1 MTKRTSERLSDTQPC
16 KGESFTHVY
25 LVPLPETLDFSA
37 LGYPPRDEE
46 LSAVMSPKV
55 RLEKYSVFRLL
66 EYAARASLGVTLE
79 QLAPTKGECGRWYS
93 PICDFSLSHSK
104 DAVAVAIS
112 TSRVGVDIEK
122 LKEPRSLRFPE
133 RILTNEEL
141 SVYGSLPE
149 QERKGYLI
157 SAWCCKE
164 AVFKALGESSFIP
177 SSIDTLNPAA
187 TLSEELQ
194 EHKLSS
200 DCLEINGEKYAISV
214 FSHKDCHIKA
224 TLLPRL

>member
-1 MTKRTSERLSDTQPC
+1 
-16 KGESFTHVY
+16 
-25 LVPLPETLDFSA
+25 
-37 LGYPPRDEE
+37 
-46 LSAVMSPKV
+46 
-55 RLEKYSVFRLL
+55 
-66 EYAARASLGVTLE
+66 
-79 QLAPTKGECGRWYS
+79 
-93 PICDFSLSHSK
+93 
-104 DAVAVAIS
+104 
-112 TSRVGVDIEK
+112 
-122 LKEPRSLRFPE
+122 
-133 RILTNEEL
+133 
-141 SVYGSLPE
+141 
-149 QERKGYLI
+149 GYLI

-214 FSHKDCHIKA
+214 FSHKDCHIKT